1 MVQVAAG
8 ANHTVLRTSL
18 GAVFTF
24 GAHKMGQLM
33 RFLNIASPI
42 DPPNFY
48 D

>member
-1 MVQVAAG
+1 MVLPPDVQVVQVAAG

-24 GAHKMGQLM
+24 GAHKMGQLI
-33 RFLNIASPI
+33 RCFS
-42 DPPNFY
+42 D